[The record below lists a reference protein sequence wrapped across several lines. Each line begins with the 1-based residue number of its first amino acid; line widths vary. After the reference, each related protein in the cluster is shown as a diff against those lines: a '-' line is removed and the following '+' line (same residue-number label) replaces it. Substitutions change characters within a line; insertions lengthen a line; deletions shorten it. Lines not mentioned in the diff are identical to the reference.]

1 MMADASLAIIFFFLL
16 SLLAAPSHSLLTPSW
31 AFHRTPLKLK
41 PLPLLLNNGNGS
53 HSTQSRWCR
62 RRGIAARATGGVVGQ
77 SSFSSSPSLS
87 YSYSSTRLHS
97 LQPLVDEIASMIAA
111 NKKNGNNSN
120 NHNTPVIFVGGKG
133 GVGKTSISSALAVE
147 LASST
152 NSNNDDWNVLIIST
166 DPAHSL
172 GDALDVDLRTH
183 QQQQHHSS
191 NNNPQQP
198 RPIILSD
205 PLTNRHLS
213 ALEVDPRAALS
224 EFQNDLQR
232 LFDMSSLAS
241 NKFLEELGLTEQLN
255 TLLRN
260 PPPGLDEYVALA
272 NVLDPNYNAGGS
284 GKQQA
289 AAASYDVIIVDTA
302 PTGHTL
308 RMLQLPQFLDGFL
321 KTLLSL
327 RAKLK
332 GLANTI
338 QMFMGG
344 NGSGKEG
351 PSSSSSTASAKMNV
365 DDALTALENFQRRAS
380 QLRYRLQDASCTKFV
395 VVTIPTV
402 LSVRESQR
410 LMGELKEQGICV
422 SDLVVNQCIGGG
434 GDGKSDN
441 DDDVAAVGVSDA
453 MKRYY
458 NRRVAGQQRWISE
471 LEEACMDVS
480 MSEEYQINS
489 GRQSDD
495 EGGDAGR
502 QQSSGIS
509 VTQVPFYDM
518 ELVGVPA
525 LGYLGSQTFLAGS
538 SATTA
543 TTNNF
548 ARLIQFDQRDDNR
561 RKNTD
566 SARIYNPKVVI
577 CGGKG
582 GVGKTTTSASLAI
595 AMASAGHNV
604 ALVSTDP
611 AHSLG
616 DALDMNLHGGSL
628 VDVPLY
634 GVVPP
639 PPALGVEE
647 EGSLKAMEI
656 DPTSA
661 LKEFRDSIDK
671 LLGKSTDINTDGS
684 SSSSSSSSDISSA
697 LRSLGEMIDTL
708 PAGTDE
714 VVALAKVIQ
723 LIRGGNFDR
732 VVLDTAPT
740 GHTLRMLTT
749 PSFLADLIEK
759 ILMVTRKLNSN
770 AAIKMLLSS
779 AIARNT
785 NNNLNLDEVA
795 AESAKNALLKFQV
808 SMYDLEDMFADPTS
822 TEFLIV
828 TIGTELAVRESVR
841 LMNELTFGDPD
852 MPIRV
857 RNVVVNQVLDAIDD
871 ADSDGDGNEKL
882 QGFVTRLT
890 RSQSSSIQ
898 EIQMAI
904 DRMDNPPPR
913 VTQVELLDLEPR
925 GVYGLKALSEQ
936 LMVSSSSSSSKQ
948 VEEEVTNA

>member
-1 MMADASLAIIFFFLL
+1 
-16 SLLAAPSHSLLTPSW
+16 
-31 AFHRTPLKLK
+31 
-41 PLPLLLNNGNGS
+41 
-53 HSTQSRWCR
+53 
-62 RRGIAARATGGVVGQ
+62 
-77 SSFSSSPSLS
+77 
-87 YSYSSTRLHS
+87 
-97 LQPLVDEIASMIAA
+97 
-111 NKKNGNNSN
+111 
-120 NHNTPVIFVGGKG
+120 
-133 GVGKTSISSALAVE
+133 VGKTSISSALAVE
-147 LASST
+147 LASSV
-152 NSNNDDWNVLIIST
+152 SYDDDAADWNVLIIST

-172 GDALDVDLRTH
+172 GDALDVNLRT
-183 QQQQHHSS
+183 QQQQSS
-191 NNNPQQP
+191 NSNNQQP
-198 RPIILSD
+198 RPIVLSD
-205 PLTNRHLS
+205 PLTNRRLS

-224 EFQNDLQR
+224 EFQDNLQR
-232 LFDMSSLAS
+232 LFDMSSLS
-241 NKFLEELGLTEQLN
+241 NNKFLEELGLTQELN

-272 NVLDPNYNAGGS
+272 NVLDPDYNTNSMNGV
-284 GKQQA
+284 GKQA
-289 AAASYDVIIVDTA
+289 YDVIIVDTA

-321 KTLLSL
+321 RTLLSL

-344 NGSGKEG
+344 NSEEVRA
-351 PSSSSSTASAKMNV
+351 SSTKMTV

-380 QLRYRLQDASCTKFV
+380 QLRLRLQDSSCTKFV
-395 VVTIPTV
+395 VVTIPTI

-410 LMGELKEQGICV
+410 LMVELKEQAICV

-434 GDGKSDN
+434 GGGGGGGGD
-441 DDDVAAVGVSDA
+441 GVSDA

-458 NRRVAGQQRWISE
+458 NRRVSGQQRWISE

-480 MSEEYQINS
+480 MSEEYQSNS
-489 GRQSDD
+489 GQS
-495 EGGDAGR
+495 EGEDK
-502 QQSSGIS
+502 SSNRRTGIS

-525 LGYLGSQTFLAGS
+525 LGFIGSQTFLSGS
-538 SATTA
+538 STTEGQIH
-543 TTNNF
+543 NF
-548 ARLIQFDQRDDNR
+548 ERLIKFDQRDDDR
-561 RKNTD
+561 RRNAD

-604 ALVSTDP
+604 AVVSTDP

-616 DALDMNLHGGSL
+616 DALDMDLRGGSL
-628 VDVPLY
+628 VDVPLF

-639 PPALGVEE
+639 PPTMTVEE
-647 EGSLKAMEI
+647 EGTLKAMEI
-656 DPTSA
+656 DPSSA

-671 LLGKSTDINTDGS
+671 LLGRNTVSGSTS
-684 SSSSSSSSDISSA
+684 QSDLSSA

-759 ILMVTRKLNSN
+759 VLLVTRKLNSN

-779 AIARNT
+779 AIARNK
-785 NNNLNLDEVA
+785 NELNLDDDV

-841 LMNELTFGDPD
+841 LLNELTFGDPD

-857 RNVVVNQVLDAIDD
+857 RNVVVNQVLDTIDND
-871 ADSDGDGNEKL
+871 DEKECNEKL

-890 RSQSSSIQ
+890 RSQTSSIQ
-898 EIQMAI
+898 EITHAV
-904 DRMDNPPPR
+904 DRLDNPPR
-913 VTQVELLDLEPR
+913 VTKVELLDVEPR

-936 LMVSSSSSSSKQ
+936 LLLPSSSTSNQ
-948 VEEEVTNA
+948 VGVTNNL